1 MSDKN
6 FGYLGHKFQLSLL
19 FILIID
25 KKFSHSILYHID
37 PKYFDNQYYKLLVQI
52 IKEYRDKHDS
62 IPTYDRLEECVKTEV
77 ASDMAQQ
84 YLFDTIKELRELQLD
99 NGEISFI
106 KEKALKFCKQQEL
119 HKAVKRVDNMIKKGE
134 FENYDKAEE
143 LIRTALAVGVE
154 DEEDTSD
161 AFDDLE
167 EVLSPDFRHPIPT
180 GISGIDKALKGGL
193 GKGEL
198 GVVIAPTGIG
208 KSTFGTKV
216 GNHAYKLGYNVLHIF
231 FEDLKKQ
238 IQRKHITALTGIS
251 PDEQG
256 DKVEEVKKIIE
267 EFKVDR
273 TNKLLLRK
281 YPSEALT
288 FQDIKQKIQKIIADV
303 GDIDLMIIDYVDCI
317 NNEGQEYENEGKL
330 MRQIECFGQEINVAT
345 WIMVQGNRA
354 SISSDVVTTDQMQG
368 SIKKA
373 QVGHVIITI
382 AKNLNQKEHN
392 LATIA
397 ITKSRVGDDGIVF
410 DNCKFNNKMLDI
422 DTDSCNTFL
431 GHEQNKELEEQKRVQ
446 QRIARAQNG
455 RQNNITI

>member
-25 KKFSHSILYHID
+25 KKFSHSILHHID
-37 PKYFDNQYYKLLVQI
+37 AKYFDNQYYKLLVQI

-62 IPTYDRLEECVKTEV
+62 IPTYDRLEECIKTEV

-119 HKAVKRVDNMIKKGE
+119 HKAVKRVDTMIKKGD

-143 LIRTALAVGVE
+143 LIRGALAVGIQDDE
-154 DEEDTSD
+154 DAADV
-161 AFDDLE
+161 FDNLE

-180 GISGIDKALKGGL
+180 GVKGIDDALSGGL

-198 GVVIAPTGIG
+198 GVILAPTGVG
-208 KSTFGTKV
+208 KSTLTTLFA
-216 GNHAYKLGYNVLHIF
+216 NHAYREGYNVLHIF
-231 FEDLKKQ
+231 FEDQKKQ
-238 IQRKHITALTGIS
+238 IQRKHICGITGIS
-251 PDEQG
+251 PNEQHLRI
-256 DKVEEVKKIIE
+256 EEVKKRIE
-267 EFKVDR
+267 SFKEGH
-273 TNKLLLRK
+273 TAKLILRK
-281 YPSEALT
+281 YPSETLT
-288 FQDIKQKIQKIIADV
+288 FQDLKQRILKIIAEV
-303 GDIDLMIIDYVDCI
+303 GRIDLIIIDYVDCI
-317 NNEGQEYENEGKL
+317 VSGGQEYENEGKL
-330 MRQIECFGQEINVAT
+330 MRQIEGLGSELNVAT
-345 WIMVQGNRA
+345 WVATQGNRNSIA
-354 SISSDVVTTDQMQG
+354 SEVVTTDQMGG

-373 QVGHVIITI
+373 QVGHVIVTI
-382 AKNLNQKEHN
+382 AKNLNQRENK
-392 LATIA
+392 LATVA
-397 ITKSRVGDDGIVF
+397 IVKSRIGRDGLVF
-410 DNCKFNNKMLDI
+410 DNCKFDNEMLAI

-431 GHEQNKELEEQKRVQ
+431 GHEHNKELEEQRRVQ